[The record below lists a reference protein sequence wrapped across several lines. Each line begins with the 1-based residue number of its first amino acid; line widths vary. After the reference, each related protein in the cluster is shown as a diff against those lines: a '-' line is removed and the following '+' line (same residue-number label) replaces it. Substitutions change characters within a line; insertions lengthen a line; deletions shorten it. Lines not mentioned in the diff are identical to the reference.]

1 MRAGAKQKRSI
12 YSRESLCYFYSPFS
26 CFPFS
31 LQYSS
36 PSPSL
41 SSPHQLVVYGSRR
54 CSFLPLCRRLL
65 LPLSGPL
72 PLPHYF
78 HSLPFSLLSS
88 HQNDCQSHLSPC
100 SCWLLEVQRV
110 PVYGLMMTYHPSF
123 SLHYYLLFHD

>member
-1 MRAGAKQKRSI
+1 MRAGAKLKRSI

-36 PSPSL
+36 PSPSP

-54 CSFLPLCRRLL
+54 CSFLPLCRCLL
-65 LPLSGPL
+65 LPLRGPL
-72 PLPHYF
+72 LLPHCF
-78 HSLPFSLLSS
+78 HSLPFSLLSY

-100 SCWLLEVQRV
+100 SCCLLEAQRV
-110 PVYGLMMTYHPSF
+110 PVYGLMTTYRPSF
-123 SLHYYLLFHD
+123 SLHYCLLFHD